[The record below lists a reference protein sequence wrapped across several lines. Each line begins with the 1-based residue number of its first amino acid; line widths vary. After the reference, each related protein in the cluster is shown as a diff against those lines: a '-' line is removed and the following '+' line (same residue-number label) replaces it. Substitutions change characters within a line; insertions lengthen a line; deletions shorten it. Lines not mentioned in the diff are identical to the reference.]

1 MQERIR
7 KYRRLQTLKKRTH
20 DRALQIKRK
29 LKRVVKR
36 ATHLFMN
43 KEQRCRQIFEDV
55 YKDGLWGSD
64 QESRFFSGVG
74 SRGGAVDTYV
84 EKMTVLIQRYAAE
97 LGRSPVIVDLG
108 CGDFQVGNALL
119 SRLPDI
125 TYVGCDIVPELIA
138 YNNQSYGTDRI
149 SFRHVDIV
157 VDPLPAGDICLVRQV
172 LQHLSNEEI
181 SNIMRRMGRYKLIYV
196 TEGHPE
202 QRIGPV
208 NPDKAAGADV
218 RFDWK
223 TGRGRG
229 VELDRAPFN
238 ATVVEVFR
246 TFAPPHE
253 VIITQQVIPNA
264 PGDLILESSLG
275 PNGFAQTAHD
285 LLVAGRVEQPHQA
298 KVHAAAKRGDDPDLG
313 QRARRN

>member
-1 MQERIR
+1 M
-7 KYRRLQTLKKRTH
+7 
-20 DRALQIKRK
+20 
-29 LKRVVKR
+29 
-36 ATHLFMN
+36 
-43 KEQRCRQIFEDV
+43 
-55 YKDGLWGSD
+55 
-64 QESRFFSGVG
+64 
-74 SRGGAVDTYV
+74 
-84 EKMTVLIQRYAAE
+84 
-97 LGRSPVIVDLG
+97 
-108 CGDFQVGNALL
+108 
-119 SRLPDI
+119 
-125 TYVGCDIVPELIA
+125 
-138 YNNQSYGTDRI
+138 
-149 SFRHVDIV
+149 
-157 VDPLPAGDICLVRQV
+157 
-172 LQHLSNEEI
+172 
-181 SNIMRRMGRYKLIYV
+181 
-196 TEGHPE
+196 
-202 QRIGPV
+202 
-208 NPDKAAGADV
+208 

>member
-1 MQERIR
+1 MPAKLAQAYPQDVTILPEKAFFWPLWHDDHLDWIFRSNRPIPMDQTYANHLWESCAWLFLENLTPGEVRAQDTNFHRWARPYLDDLPGNYGAPSNVGYLQGMQERIR

-43 KEQRCRQIFEDV
+43 KEQRRRQIFEDV

-97 LGRSPVIVDLG
+97 RGRSPVIVDLG
-108 CGDFQVGNALL
+108 CGDFEVSSALL

-138 YNNQSYGTDRI
+138 YNNQNYGTDRI

-157 VDPLPAGDICLVRQV
+157 VDPLPAGSIGRRDGGVAWSSTAPLSTRRSWRCFGRS
-172 LQHLSNEEI
+172 HLR
-181 SNIMRRMGRYKLIYV
+181 MRSLSLSRSSER
-196 TEGHPE
+196 TRRP
-202 QRIGPV
+202 
-208 NPDKAAGADV
+208 NP
-218 RFDWK
+218 
-223 TGRGRG
+223 
-229 VELDRAPFN
+229 
-238 ATVVEVFR
+238 
-246 TFAPPHE
+246 
-253 VIITQQVIPNA
+253 
-264 PGDLILESSLG
+264 
-275 PNGFAQTAHD
+275 
-285 LLVAGRVEQPHQA
+285 
-298 KVHAAAKRGDDPDLG
+298 
-313 QRARRN
+313 

>member
-1 MQERIR
+1 MFPSEQWRAREVRAQDTNFHRWARPYLDDLPGNYGAPSNVGYLQGMQERIR

-43 KEQRCRQIFEDV
+43 KEQRRRQIFEDV

-97 LGRSPVIVDLG
+97 RGRSPVIVDLG
-108 CGDFQVGNALL
+108 CGDFEVSSALL

-149 SFRHVDIV
+149 ASPCRH
-157 VDPLPAGDICLVRQV
+157 PRHPFLP
-172 LQHLSNEEI
+172 HLS
-181 SNIMRRMGRYKLIYV
+181 
-196 TEGHPE
+196 
-202 QRIGPV
+202 
-208 NPDKAAGADV
+208 
-218 RFDWK
+218 
-223 TGRGRG
+223 RGN
-229 VELDRAPFN
+229 L
-238 ATVVEVFR
+238 
-246 TFAPPHE
+246 
-253 VIITQQVIPNA
+253 
-264 PGDLILESSLG
+264 S
-275 PNGFAQTAHD
+275 AQASM
-285 LLVAGRVEQPHQA
+285 
-298 KVHAAAKRGDDPDLG
+298 
-313 QRARRN
+313 

>member
-36 ATHLFMN
+36 ATHLFMS

-138 YNNQSYGTDRI
+138 HNNQSYGTDRI

-181 SNIMRRMGRYKLIYV
+181 SNTMRRMGRYKLIYV
-196 TEGHPE
+196 TEGHRSSASDRSIPI
-202 QRIGPV
+202 RPRGPMCGSIGRRDGGVAWSSTAPLST
-208 NPDKAAGADV
+208 
-218 RFDWK
+218 RRSWRCF
-223 TGRGRG
+223 GRSHLRMRS
-229 VELDRAPFN
+229 LSLSRS
-238 ATVVEVFR
+238 FR
-246 TFAPPHE
+246 T
-253 VIITQQVIPNA
+253 
-264 PGDLILESSLG
+264 
-275 PNGFAQTAHD
+275 
-285 LLVAGRVEQPHQA
+285 HQET
-298 KVHAAAKRGDDPDLG
+298 
-313 QRARRN
+313 